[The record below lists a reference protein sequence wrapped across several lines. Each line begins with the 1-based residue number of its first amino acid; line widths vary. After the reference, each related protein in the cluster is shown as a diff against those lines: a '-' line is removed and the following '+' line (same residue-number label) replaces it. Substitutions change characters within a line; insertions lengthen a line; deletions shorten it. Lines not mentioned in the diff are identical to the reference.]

1 MAKYIIEYTENAIK
15 ELQKHKKDGNQAT
28 IKKINAI
35 ISDLETTPF
44 LGVGKPEA
52 LKSNLLGF
60 WSRRINLKDRMIYS
74 VNENIVTVTVVSAID
89 HYYDK

>member
-1 MAKYIIEYTENAIK
+1 MGKYIIEYTENAIK

-35 ISDLETTPF
+35 LSDLETTPF

-52 LKSNLLGF
+52 LKNNLLGF

-74 VNENIVTVTVVSAID
+74 VNENIVTVTVVSAIG
-89 HYYDK
+89 HYNDK